1 MIKLI
6 SGSRPK
12 AEAELLHA
20 IWTDSTH
27 RYKILLK
34 RLYPAKPSL
43 FLIKKSIGESATTPL
58 NIDNLSSPSDS
69 LEI

>member
-1 MIKLI
+1 MRLI
-6 SGSRPK
+6 NGNRQK
-12 AEAELLHA
+12 AEAELLKA
-20 IWTDSTH
+20 LWADSTH

-43 FLIKKSIGESATTPL
+43 FLIKKSIGESTRTPV
-58 NIDNLSSPSDS
+58 NIDNLRSPSDS

>member
-1 MIKLI
+1 MRVIN
-6 SGSRPK
+6 GNRQK
-12 AEAELLHA
+12 AEAELLKA

-27 RYKILLK
+27 RYKILMK

-43 FLIKKSIGESATTPL
+43 FLIKKSAVDSVASPVI
-58 NIDNLSSPSDS
+58 IDNFSCPSDS